1 MREPPIHRALHST
14 SSARRIATA
23 LRAAFIV
30 LALLVS
36 PGCIQFQLSDGSVG
50 IYDPGLDI
58 FSSPAPLFR
67 REARR
72 RPPAAVAR
80 LRGTAIVVD
89 KPTHRLLVYDDGRL
103 RRRYKVALGI
113 HSDGHKVRE
122 GDRRT
127 PEGVY
132 RVLAKKDRG
141 QTRFHRA
148 LLIDYPSVQ
157 DRAIFVRAKAEGRIP
172 KSARIGGLIE
182 IHGGGTGFDWTDGC
196 IALENRDMDD
206 LFQRVGVGTPIV
218 ILGPRGDKAV
228 TF

>member
-1 MREPPIHRALHST
+1 MREPPIHLAPHSAL
-14 SSARRIATA
+14 SARRIATA

-30 LALLVS
+30 LVLLVS
-36 PGCIQFQLSDGSVG
+36 PGCIQMQLSDGQLG
-50 IYDPGLDI
+50 TYDPGLDVY
-58 FSSPAPLFR
+58 SSPAPLVR

-72 RPPAAVAR
+72 RPPAALAR
-80 LRGTAIVVD
+80 VRGPVIVVD
-89 KPTHRLLVYDDGRL
+89 KPTHRLLVYDRGRL

-148 LLIDYPSVQ
+148 LLIDYPNSG
-157 DRAIFVRAKAEGRIP
+157 DRALFVKAKAEGKIP
-172 KSARIGGLIE
+172 KSARMGSLIE
-182 IHGGGTGFDWTDGC
+182 IHGGGAKFDWTDGC

-206 LFQRVGVGTPIV
+206 LFRRVGVGTPIV
-218 ILGPRGDKAV
+218 ILGARGNKAV